1 MGKEH
6 PTSENE
12 EGPELASPL
21 RASIFSRIVVGVDG
35 SEPGF
40 EACRQAGRLREPG
53 GWLEVFTAV
62 HSGKATHAGAAAP
75 RVVEQIAHAG
85 HEALRRA
92 EAIVGPEV
100 VAKLVDGQP
109 TDSLLRELA
118 HERATLVAVGTHGQS
133 RASEIVLGGV
143 AGSILHTAPCSVLL
157 ARPRSDGT
165 GFPSSLAVGIDGS
178 EQAASALAVARRLAD
193 RFDAPLH
200 VVTALRG
207 KDVDLDRV
215 RRLAPQV
222 DALDKK
228 PLEALIEAA
237 AEVDLLVVGRRGL
250 HGLGAL
256 GSVSERVAHRATS
269 SVLVV
274 QST

>member
-1 MGKEH
+1 MGNEH
-6 PTSENE
+6 STPGD
-12 EGPELASPL
+12 EGSELAPPL

-40 EACRQAGRLREPG
+40 DACRQAGRLREPG

-62 HSGKATHAGAAAP
+62 HLGKATHAGASAP
-75 RVVEQIAHAG
+75 RMVEEIEHAG
-85 HEALRRA
+85 QEALRRA

-100 VAKLVDGQP
+100 VSRLVDGQP

-118 HERATLVAVGTHGQS
+118 RERATLVAVGTHGQS

-143 AGSILHTAPCSVLL
+143 AGSMLHTAPCSVLV
-157 ARPRSDGT
+157 ARPRQDGA

-178 EQAASALAVARRLAD
+178 EQAAAALAVARRLVD

-200 VVTALRG
+200 AVTALRG
-207 KDVDLDRV
+207 KDVDLDRIT
-215 RRLAPQV
+215 RLVPQV
-222 DALDKK
+222 EAVDKK

-237 AEVDLLVVGRRGL
+237 AGVDLLVVGRRGL
-250 HGLGAL
+250 HGLDAL
-256 GSVSERVAHRATS
+256 GSVSERVAHRSTS

-274 QST
+274 HGA

>member
-6 PTSENE
+6 PTSEGE
-12 EGPELASPL
+12 EGSELTSPL

-62 HSGKATHAGAAAP
+62 HLGKATHAGASAP
-75 RVVEQIAHAG
+75 RMVEEMAHTG
-85 HEALRRA
+85 QEALRKA
-92 EAIVGPEV
+92 AAIVGTDV
-100 VAKLVDGQP
+100 VSKLVDGQP
-109 TDSLLRELA
+109 TGSLLRELA
-118 HERATLVAVGTHGQS
+118 RERATLVAVGTHGHS

-143 AGSILHTAPCSVLL
+143 AGSMLHTAPCSVLL
-157 ARPRSDGT
+157 ARPRRDGV
-165 GFPSSLAVGIDGS
+165 GFPSSLAVGVDGS
-178 EQAASALAVARRLAD
+178 EHAAAALAVARRLAD

-200 VVTALRG
+200 AVTALRG

-215 RRLAPQV
+215 TRLVPQV
-222 DALDKK
+222 EALDKK

-237 AEVDLLVVGRRGL
+237 AEVDLLVVGCRGL

-256 GSVSERVAHRATS
+256 GSVSERVAHRAAS

-274 QST
+274 QGA